1 MSIQTKK
8 SALEMGGD
16 ISTSR
21 ITNTYYPPF
30 HHHYLTKATGGN
42 LVSCLKVWLAA
53 SRNIYSSILFLKK
66 LSKAWKITISLKRFD
81 NNNNNNTYNSNNNK
95 ARQSSEIVG
104 ENEY

>member
-66 LSKAWKITISLKRFD
+66 LWLKRFD

-95 ARQSSEIVG
+95 ARQSSGIVG
-104 ENEY
+104 EGKRILM